1 MESIIDFNHK
11 PNTRQATK
19 RDSGKSGNAFPLL
32 LEAAAELQTHKPLF
46 EKTEV
51 CM

>member
-1 MESIIDFNHK
+1 MESIIDSTTNPTQGK
-11 PNTRQATK
+11 QPK

-32 LEAAAELQTHKPLF
+32 LEAAVELQTHNPLF